1 MIAGTPREAKVTHI
15 LFYGGKEASERW
27 TALKDQ
33 VKGNKDDADTVFK
46 AFANSFEK
54 SSSHWQARDEYLSDI
69 KQDKN
74 QTTAELDIYI
84 KDLIRRCQFPP
95 EDQESCKIDLLY
107 HATAHF
113 EVRKFIHNAKHEEL
127 KYDRMIEVAKAHE
140 RTCQEYQIHKQAHSM
155 ANPSNSYSNPLI
167 QTNAL
172 SKSFQKGPPKKT
184 CGKCRCSHSHG
195 DCPAH
200 GTTCSKCGHLYHW
213 AQQCRSSGRRN
224 SSTSHSPSLGRPQN
238 RQRRFSSNKPNK
250 GRGRGRGGNVK
261 QKSTPKRPGSGRGR
275 GGGKPFKMNALTV
288 TGLSRSQHPPKVD
301 GPGGNETK
309 ESVSMNADLP
319 RPAHPPKVSG
329 EQFHNTFV
337 CDALISNGN
346 ELYDPPSNKGKA
358 YTDTDSDGKTE
369 IITDITC
376 KFKGKLIAMEVKVD
390 PGSETN
396 CIPLSHFRRLFP
408 QLCRKDGTPKENAL
422 EPTLAQF
429 EAYDG
434 GIMTSHRW
442 IILPTQDMRDSNK
455 FHPLR
460 YYVVTREEARI
471 LISHATA
478 TWLGLMKVLC
488 PNKVPRIKRQVASV
502 SKKASEP
509 SDSNNSNSLS
519 GPEHPPKAKY
529 FPNNKMTTPQHPP
542 KVKYTGTVMIK
553 EQQYELPTSKPCSHG
568 RRCHRGRPAHREEE
582 DQVANGPVKFQSFHI
597 NNSGA
602 TSMGGRQSML
612 PRQISTPSQSEIK
625 SISNNHYCS
634 STSRTTTSSQSE
646 ISGFL
651 PKRQYYQ
658 PQEDEDTYYINS
670 EGHLQCHQHSQN
682 IIKAPT
688 PQELPR
694 SKEHPIFYKP
704 GSIKISSVEDL
715 LRLYPNSFDRLGS
728 LEGEYDIKVDPTVP
742 PVQHARRKVP
752 IESKAAIEEAI
763 DYMVKQDI
771 LEPQI
776 EPTPWVSSVTYPVK
790 PSGEVRPCLDAR
802 DLNKAIIRENHK
814 PQTVEEI
821 AHQLAGAVVFT
832 KADALKAFLQVHLT
846 EESSKLLVINTHKGR
861 YRFKR
866 MPFRA
871 KMSQDV
877 FQMKMDLIME
887 RCPGVISIHDDIV
900 VYSVSEEDHDANL
913 VNLLNVAQIEGLVLN
928 SKKLEL
934 KRPRVSFFGVEYS
947 ADGMHPCP
955 KKIQGITEMTPPTD
969 KQQLAS
975 FIGMVLYM
983 GNFVPHLSHH
993 TEPLRAMLKQ
1003 EAVFAWDEM
1012 ANASFQKIKDLIA
1025 KSATKPL
1032 RYYDR
1037 TKPVTVQ
1044 ADASQRGL
1052 GACLLQDGQPIA
1064 YTSKS
1069 FTDTETRY
1077 ANIER
1082 ELLAIVFACQQFN
1095 TYVLGRPF
1103 TVESDHKPL
1112 EMIHQKSLASAP
1124 PRLQRMLLQLQRYDA
1139 TIRYRPG
1146 KEMLLTDALSRCP
1159 S

>member
-1 MIAGTPREAKVTHI
+1 
-15 LFYGGKEASERW
+15 
-27 TALKDQ
+27 
-33 VKGNKDDADTVFK
+33 
-46 AFANSFEK
+46 
-54 SSSHWQARDEYLSDI
+54 
-69 KQDKN
+69 
-74 QTTAELDIYI
+74 
-84 KDLIRRCQFPP
+84 
-95 EDQESCKIDLLY
+95 
-107 HATAHF
+107 
-113 EVRKFIHNAKHEEL
+113 
-127 KYDRMIEVAKAHE
+127 MIEVAKAHE
-140 RTCQEYQIHKQAHSM
+140 MTCQEYQIHKQAHSM
-155 ANPSNSYSNPLI
+155 ANPSYSYSNPLI

-184 CGKCRCSHSHG
+184 CGKCGHSHNHG

-200 GTTCSKCGHLYHW
+200 ETTCGKCGHLNHW

-224 SSTSHSPSLGRPQN
+224 SSTGRSPSPGRPQN
-238 RQRRFSSNKPNK
+238 RQRRFSGNKTSK
-250 GRGRGRGGNVK
+250 GKGRGRGGNNK
-261 QKSTPKRPGSGRGR
+261 QRSTPKRPGNGHGR

-288 TGLSRSQHPPKVD
+288 TGLSGSQHHPKVD
-301 GPGGNETK
+301 GLGGYETK

-329 EQFHNTFV
+329 EQFYNTFT

-358 YTDTDSDGKTE
+358 YTDTDCDGKTE

-390 PGSETN
+390 PGSKTN
-396 CIPLSHFRRLFP
+396 CIPLSHFRHLFP

-434 GIMTSHRW
+434 GIMTSHGW
-442 IILPTQDMRDSNK
+442 IILPTWDIRDNNK
-455 FHPLR
+455 FHPVR

-478 TWLGLMKVLC
+478 TWLGLVKVLC
-488 PNKVPRIKRQVASV
+488 PNKAPRIKRQVASV

-519 GPEHPPKAKY
+519 GPEHTPKAKY
-529 FPNNKMTTPQHPP
+529 FHNNKITTPQHPP
-542 KVKYTGTVMIK
+542 KVKYTSTIMVK

-568 RRCHRGRPAHREEE
+568 RRHRRGRPAHREEE
-582 DQVANGPVKFQSFHI
+582 DQVANGSVKFQSFQV
-597 NNSGA
+597 NNGRA

-612 PRQISTPSQSEIK
+612 PHRISTPSQSEIK
-625 SISNNHYCS
+625 SVSNNHYCS

-658 PQEDEDTYYINS
+658 PQKDEDTYYINS
-670 EGHLQCHQHSQN
+670 EGHLQCHQDSQN

-688 PQELPR
+688 PQELPG
-694 SKEHPIFYKP
+694 SKEHPIFHKP

-715 LRLYPNSFDRLGS
+715 LKLYPNSFNRLGS
-728 LEGEYDIKVDPTVP
+728 LKGEYDIKVDPTVP

-752 IESKAAIEEAI
+752 IESKAVIEEAI

-790 PSGEVRPCLDAR
+790 LTGEVRPCLDAR

-861 YRFKR
+861 YRFKK
-866 MPFRA
+866 MPFGA

-900 VYSVSEEDHDANL
+900 VYGVSEEDHDANL
-913 VNLLNVAQIEGLVLN
+913 INLLNVAQIEGLVLN

-934 KRPRVSFFGVEYS
+934 KRPRVSFFGAEYS
-947 ADGMHPCP
+947 ADGMHSCP
-955 KKIQGITEMTPPTD
+955 KKMTPPTD

-975 FIGMVLYM
+975 FIGMVTYM
-983 GNFVPHLSHH
+983 GNFMPHLSHH
-993 TEPLRAMLKQ
+993 TEPLLAMLKQ
-1003 EAVFAWDEM
+1003 DAVFTWDEM

-1032 RYYDR
+1032 HYYDR
-1037 TKPVTVQ
+1037 RKPVTVQ
-1044 ADASQRGL
+1044 VDASQIGL
-1052 GACLLQDGQPIA
+1052 GA
-1064 YTSKS
+1064 
-1069 FTDTETRY
+1069 
-1077 ANIER
+1077 
-1082 ELLAIVFACQQFN
+1082 
-1095 TYVLGRPF
+1095 
-1103 TVESDHKPL
+1103 
-1112 EMIHQKSLASAP
+1112 
-1124 PRLQRMLLQLQRYDA
+1124 
-1139 TIRYRPG
+1139 
-1146 KEMLLTDALSRCP
+1146 
-1159 S
+1159 

>member
-1 MIAGTPREAKVTHI
+1 M
-15 LFYGGKEASERW
+15 
-27 TALKDQ
+27 
-33 VKGNKDDADTVFK
+33 FK

-95 EDQESCKIDLLY
+95 EDQESRKIDLLY

-113 EVRKFIHNAKHEEL
+113 EVRKFVHNAKQEEL

-155 ANPSNSYSNPLI
+155 ANPSNRYSNPLI

-184 CGKCRCSHSHG
+184 CGKYRCSHNHG

-200 GTTCSKCGHLYHW
+200 GTTCGKCGCLNHW
-213 AQQCRSSGRRN
+213 AQQCRSSGMRS
-224 SSTSHSPSLGRPQN
+224 SSTGRSPSPGRPQN
-238 RQRRFSSNKPNK
+238 RQRRPSSNKPNK

-261 QKSTPKRPGSGRGR
+261 QKSTPKRPGNGRGR

-288 TGLSRSQHPPKVD
+288 TGLSGSQHPPKVD
-301 GPGGNETK
+301 GPGETETK
-309 ESVSMNADLP
+309 ESVSMNTDLP

-329 EQFHNTFV
+329 EQFYNSFA

-346 ELYDPPSNKGKA
+346 ELYDPPSNKGKP

-396 CIPLSHFRRLFP
+396 CIPLSHFRHLFP
-408 QLCRKDGTPKENAL
+408 QLCSKDGLPKENAL
-422 EPTLAQF
+422 EPNLAQF

-434 GIMTSHRW
+434 GIMTSHGW
-442 IILPTQDMRDSNK
+442 IILPTRDIRDSNK
-455 FHPLR
+455 FHPVR

-478 TWLGLMKVLC
+478 TWLGLVKVLC
-488 PNKVPRIKRQVASV
+488 PNKAPRIKRQVASV
-502 SKKASEP
+502 SKKANEP
-509 SDSNNSNSLS
+509 SDSTNSNSLS

-529 FPNNKMTTPQHPP
+529 FSNNKITTPQHPP
-542 KVKYTGTVMIK
+542 KVKYTGTVMVK
-553 EQQYELPTSKPCSHG
+553 EQQYESPTSKPRSHG

-582 DQVANGPVKFQSFHI
+582 DEVANGYVKFQSFQT
-597 NNSGA
+597 NNGGA
-602 TSMGGRQSML
+602 MSMGGRQSVL
-612 PRQISTPSQSEIK
+612 RRQISTPSQSEIK
-625 SISNNHYCS
+625 SVSNNRYCS

-658 PQEDEDTYYINS
+658 PQDDEDTYYINS
-670 EGHLQCHQHSQN
+670 EGHLQCHQDSQN

-688 PQELPR
+688 PKELPR
-694 SKEHPIFYKP
+694 SKEHPIFHKP

-728 LEGEYDIKVDPTVP
+728 LKGEYDIKVDPTVP

-752 IESKAAIEEAI
+752 IESKAAIKEAI

-776 EPTPWVSSVTYPVK
+776 DPTPWVSSVTYPVK
-790 PSGEVRPCLDAR
+790 PTGEVRPCLDAR

-821 AHQLAGAVVFT
+821 AHQLAGAMVFT

-866 MPFRA
+866 MPFGA

-887 RCPGVISIHDDIV
+887 RCLGVISIHNDTV
-900 VYSVSEEDHDANL
+900 V
-913 VNLLNVAQIEGLVLN
+913 
-928 SKKLEL
+928 
-934 KRPRVSFFGVEYS
+934 
-947 ADGMHPCP
+947 
-955 KKIQGITEMTPPTD
+955 
-969 KQQLAS
+969 
-975 FIGMVLYM
+975 
-983 GNFVPHLSHH
+983 
-993 TEPLRAMLKQ
+993 
-1003 EAVFAWDEM
+1003 
-1012 ANASFQKIKDLIA
+1012 
-1025 KSATKPL
+1025 
-1032 RYYDR
+1032 
-1037 TKPVTVQ
+1037 
-1044 ADASQRGL
+1044 
-1052 GACLLQDGQPIA
+1052 
-1064 YTSKS
+1064 
-1069 FTDTETRY
+1069 
-1077 ANIER
+1077 
-1082 ELLAIVFACQQFN
+1082 
-1095 TYVLGRPF
+1095 
-1103 TVESDHKPL
+1103 
-1112 EMIHQKSLASAP
+1112 
-1124 PRLQRMLLQLQRYDA
+1124 
-1139 TIRYRPG
+1139 
-1146 KEMLLTDALSRCP
+1146 
-1159 S
+1159 